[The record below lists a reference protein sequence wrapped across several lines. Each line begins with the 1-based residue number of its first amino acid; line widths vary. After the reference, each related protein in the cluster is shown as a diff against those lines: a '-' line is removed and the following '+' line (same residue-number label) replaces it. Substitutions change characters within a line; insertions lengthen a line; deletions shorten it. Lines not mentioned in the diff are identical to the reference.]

1 MKIAH
6 EQEDENR
13 DYTIQRLESYY
24 KAKINELKKRKV
36 DSDYED
42 ETDSEDPYSLSE
54 LQDEVVRLEAKS
66 EKWKNIAKDLRKKLA
81 DTTAEK
87 NEAAYVMTF
96 LKEKLARFQKL
107 NENAELEL
115 CGDKDSENYVKQLK
129 TEIDELAERKMV
141 SNRQY
146 KQLITFKTY

>member
-24 KAKINELKKRKV
+24 KAKISDLKKRKA

-42 ETDSEDPYSLSE
+42 ESDSEERYDVSE
-54 LQDEVVRLEAKS
+54 LQDEVVRLEAKT

-81 DTTAEK
+81 DTAAEK
-87 NEAAYVMTF
+87 NETAYMMTF

-115 CGDKDSENYVKQLK
+115 CGDKDSSKYIKHLK
-129 TEIDELAERKMV
+129 AEIEELEERKMV
-141 SNRQY
+141 R
-146 KQLITFKTY
+146 ITLFIPNYEL